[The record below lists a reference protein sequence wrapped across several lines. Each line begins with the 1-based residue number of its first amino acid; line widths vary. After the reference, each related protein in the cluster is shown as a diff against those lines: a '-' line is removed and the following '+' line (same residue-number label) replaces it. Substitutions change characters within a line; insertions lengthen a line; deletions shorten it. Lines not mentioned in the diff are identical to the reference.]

1 MRPVDFTVEQ
11 IIEAGQ
17 ALQSAG
23 RSITGFALRQKVGGG
38 NPSRLKQVWDEHLS
52 SQNVA
57 EYEPVAELPVEV
69 AQQLAQVTEALVG
82 RLNSMAV
89 DINDRAV
96 KASERRVS
104 EVVRAAGEQREQ
116 AERELADASQTVDEL
131 EQQLDS
137 AQDACNELKQ
147 QLAKV
152 QGEKQEQAVE
162 LAQVRERLAS
172 VEKAA
177 RVSADNAAAEVKML
191 QGQLKEQRGLEQ
203 MAREGEARAVGALSA
218 MEKQHLED
226 AEVCQGLRVELRAL
240 SAALAHSEAVSKS
253 RGEDLEQ
260 AKGDLKGVRA
270 ELKKTSETLVQA
282 QAISDNRGAELE
294 QVKRDLKEV
303 RAELKAANS
312 AESAALAQ
320 VKMLEAAAKH
330 PAKTIKPKTDD
341 KAPKQ

>member
-1 MRPVDFTVEQ
+1 M
-11 IIEAGQ
+11 
-17 ALQSAG
+17 
-23 RSITGFALRQKVGGG
+23 
-38 NPSRLKQVWDEHLS
+38 
-52 SQNVA
+52 
-57 EYEPVAELPVEV
+57 
-69 AQQLAQVTEALVG
+69 
-82 RLNSMAV
+82 
-89 DINDRAV
+89 
-96 KASERRVS
+96 
-104 EVVRAAGEQREQ
+104 
-116 AERELADASQTVDEL
+116 DEL

-147 QLAKV
+147 QFAKV

-177 RVSADNAAAEVKML
+177 RVSADNAAVQVKLL
-191 QGQLKEQRGLEQ
+191 QGQLQEQRGLEQ
-203 MAREGEARAVGALSA
+203 MAREREAQAVGALGA

-240 SAALAHSEAVSKS
+240 SAALAQSEAVSKS

-260 AKGDLKGVRA
+260 ATGDLKGVRA
-270 ELKKTSETLVQA
+270 ELKKNGDTLAQA
-282 QAISDNRGAELE
+282 QAMSESRGTELE

-312 AESAALAQ
+312 AESVALAQ

-330 PAKTIKPKTDD
+330 PAKTPKPKADE
-341 KAPKQ
+341 KAPKS